1 MLIKIKNM
9 VNKLDQLSLLVNI
22 VCICYY
28 GRSGSVFLHS
38 LLDNHPD
45 VITFPGVYLMG
56 YQEWWN
62 SLSNLESHKVIE
74 RFLDTYQVIF
84 DPCYV
89 DGDELPGCGRYAGL
103 DQNFHQSGENN
114 DKKIAIN
121 KKIFTK
127 KLWLLNEDDVE
138 ENALGFF
145 KKIHLALAHTQNK
158 KLNKK
163 SKIVYHLHT
172 PQETNAKF
180 LLSNVKS
187 VKILYSIREPH
198 ISAISLYKHYLKNRG
213 VEKPL
218 KFVLSYMNEFSPM
231 HSFESQSIGIRLED
245 LHLETDKTLKL
256 LAEYCGIDMHEN
268 LKESTFL
275 GITWN
280 NLPGTN
286 KVQGFN
292 KVIPNKRHTD
302 LVSTEDEKKFQF
314 LFQQVYLNWG
324 YISNPISKFSLISL
338 FRRFSLEKK
347 DNFLNYLDARI
358 YILRIIIENNKHLKK
373 IFFLKKRSII
383 SLLK

>member
-1 MLIKIKNM
+1 MGKRF
-9 VNKLDQLSLLVNI
+9 DQLSFLENI
-22 VCICYY
+22 ICICYY

-62 SLSNLESHKVIE
+62 SISNLESNKVIE
-74 RFLDTYQVIF
+74 NFLDTYKVIF
-84 DPCYV
+84 DPCCV
-89 DGDELPGCGRYAGL
+89 NGDELPGCGRNAGM

-114 DKKIAIN
+114 DKKIAVN
-121 KKIFTK
+121 KKKFTEQ
-127 KLWLLNEDDVE
+127 LWRLNEEAVK
-138 ENALGFF
+138 ENPLGFF

-158 KLNKK
+158 NLNQK
-163 SKIVYHLHT
+163 SKIVFHLHT
-172 PQETNAKF
+172 PLESNAKF

-198 ISAISLYKHYLKNRG
+198 ISAISLYKHYMKNGG
-213 VEKPL
+213 VDKPL

-231 HSFESQSIGIRLED
+231 RSFASQSIGVRLED
-245 LHLETDKTLKL
+245 LHLKTDATLKL
-256 LAEYCGIDMHEN
+256 LSEFCEIDMHKN

-275 GITWN
+275 GIVWN

-292 KVIPNKRHTD
+292 QVIPNKRHTD
-302 LVSTEDEKKFQF
+302 LISTEDEQKYQF
-314 LFQQVYLNWG
+314 LFQRVYLYWE
-324 YISNPISKFSLISL
+324 YISNPIYKFSLLSL
-338 FRRFSLEKK
+338 SKKFRIEKK
-347 DNFLNYLDARI
+347 DNFLNYLEARL
-358 YILRIIIENNKHLKK
+358 YIIKIIIENNKHLKK
-373 IFFLKKRSII
+373 IFFWKKKSII